1 MRGGVAYLGHDL
13 PNHIFTLN
21 SFPCVFAF
29 AWPWLACC
37 LNLPSIRWL
46 PAPVRGEGRP
56 VNAHGLITA
65 RWRDGRLDRQGER
78 RNQWI
83 LEKEQI
89 TIFGWDSLKK
99 RMTWVKRWKLKT
111 WVLSGIF
118 CLIKDVKIYQS
129 FCWQLHWVILNRPW
143 RVPATRPRL
152 FFPNR
157 TGPRIFFRISGF
169 RVAALYAIISQ
180 GFLA

>member
-1 MRGGVAYLGHDL
+1 MRGGVVYLGHDF
-13 PNHIFTLN
+13 PNDIFTLN
-21 SFPCVFAF
+21 SFPRVFAF

-83 LEKEQI
+83 LEKRTNNNYWLRFAE
-89 TIFGWDSLKK
+89 K
-99 RMTWVKRWKLKT
+99 RMTWVNRWKLKT
-111 WVLSGIF
+111 WVLSDIF
-118 CLIKDVKIYQS
+118 CLIKDVKVYKS
-129 FCWQLHWVILNRPW
+129 FCWQLHWAILNRPW
-143 RVPATRPRL
+143 RVPTTRPGL
-152 FFPNR
+152 FFPTWTR
-157 TGPRIFFRISGF
+157 PGKFSG
-169 RVAALYAIISQ
+169 
-180 GFLA
+180 